1 MTPPQGGS
9 PESELAARRAKLAR
23 LRAAGLDPFGARFAQ
38 DDHAADLVRD
48 FEARTGQAARVAG
61 RVMTVRVHG
70 RAAFADLQDA
80 SGTIQIYA
88 RVDKLGEGAFEGF
101 TELDRGDHIGVE
113 GTLMRTRRGEVSV
126 EAGAWTMLAKGLR
139 PLPEK
144 WHGLRDVELRYRHR
158 YVDLIVNPEARD
170 RFLVRARMVTAMR
183 RFLDARGFV
192 EVETPIL
199 GSMAAGATARPFT
212 THHNALDMDL
222 HLRIATE
229 LHLKRLIV
237 GGLERVYEIGRDFRN
252 EGLSWRH
259 NPEFTMLEVYQA
271 FADYEDIMRLT
282 EEMVADAAIAATGG
296 TKVTFRGHEI
306 ELAPPW
312 RRLSMLAALRE
323 QLGVDVLA
331 ASDDEVRAAARTK
344 GVDVAGASTRGQVID
359 ACVDHLVMPRLIQP
373 TFLMDHPVEISPL
386 AKKRQDDPRVAARFE
401 PIVGGFELGNA
412 FTELNDPDDQRER
425 FLEQAAERARGND
438 EAHPYDEDFIL
449 ALEYGMPPTGGL
461 GVGIDRLAMLLTGAE
476 SIRDVILFPLMRP
489 E

>member
-1 MTPPQGGS
+1 MTPAGGG
-9 PESELAARRAKLAR
+9 PESELEARRAKLGR
-23 LRAAGLDPFGARFAQ
+23 LRAAGIDPFGARFAQ
-38 DDHAADLVRD
+38 DDHAAELVRD
-48 FEARTGQAARVAG
+48 FEGRSGQVVRVAG

-88 RVDKLGEGAFEGF
+88 RVDKLGEGPFAGF

-113 GTLMRTRRGEVSV
+113 GVLMRTRRGEVSV
-126 EAGAWTMLAKGLR
+126 EAGRWTMLAKGLR

-158 YVDLIVNPEARD
+158 YVDLVVNAD
-170 RFLVRARMVTAMR
+170 VRAAFTTRARIVTALR
-183 RFLDARGFV
+183 RFLDDRGFI
-192 EVETPIL
+192 EVETPVL
-199 GSMAAGATARPFT
+199 GSIAAGATARPFI
-212 THHNALDMDL
+212 THHNALDL
-222 HLRIATE
+222 NLQLRIATE
-229 LHLKRLIV
+229 LNLKRLIV
-237 GGLERVYEIGRDFRN
+237 GGLERVYEIGRVFRN
-252 EGLSWRH
+252 EGISWRH

-271 FADYEDIMRLT
+271 YADYQDIMRLT
-282 EEMVADAAIAATGG
+282 EHMVAHAAQTAIGT
-296 TKVTFRGHEI
+296 TKVAFRGHEI
-306 ELAPPW
+306 DLSPPW
-312 RRLSMLAALRE
+312 RRLSMLDSLAE
-323 QLGVDVLA
+323 QLGVDVLDVGE
-331 ASDDEVRAAARTK
+331 ASLRDAARAK
-344 GVDVAGASTRGQVID
+344 DVDLTGAATRGQVID
-359 ACVDHLVMPRLIQP
+359 ACVDHLVLPRLIQP

-386 AKKRQDDPRVAARFE
+386 AKRRPDDPRVAARFE

-438 EAHPYDEDFIL
+438 EAHPYDEDFVL

-476 SIRDVILFPLMRP
+476 SIRDVILFPLLRP